1 MANDSP
7 KQIPW
12 NRFNIFFVCVTSQR
26 AEKEAETKEVEQ
38 NNKDGEY
45 ISEATT
51 DC

>member
-1 MANDSP
+1 MIRPNKFREIGLTFFCVSP
-7 KQIPW
+7 VK
-12 NRFNIFFVCVTSQR
+12 
-26 AEKEAETKEVEQ
+26 ELKKEAETKEVEQ